1 MTDLLETLF
10 PTVGDVVALLFWLT
24 VGGGLL
30 YMAATGADELE
41 LLDVEPEPEP
51 PRRSPS
57 SAVRVL
63 PAAPF
68 DWQHETD
75 L

>member
-1 MTDLLETLF
+1 VTALLETLF
-10 PTVGDVVALLFWLT
+10 PTPGDVVALLFWIL
-24 VGGGLL
+24 VFGGLA
-30 YMAATGADELE
+30 YMVATGAAE
-41 LLDVEPEPEP
+41 LLDDDELEPEP
-51 PRRSPS
+51 PPRSLP

>member
-1 MTDLLETLF
+1 MTEILETLF
-10 PTVGDVVALLFWLT
+10 PTPGDVIAGLAWLAFAAAIAWAAL
-24 VGGGLL
+24 
-30 YMAATGADELE
+30 TGAAELE
-41 LLDVEPEPEP
+41 EEPEPEP